1 MTSSCAQLIF
11 SLLFQKVALK
21 LLNNRIQG
29 TIPSAI
35 YDLVKLSE
43 LRCVP
48 FLFHGYT
55 CLVYLLLTRF
65 SKATLDLGYNEF
77 VSNLSDDIGL
87 LSNLGT
93 LGFAQQ

>member
-1 MTSSCAQLIF
+1 MLSTT
-11 SLLFQKVALK
+11 V
-21 LLNNRIQG
+21 NNRIQG

-43 LRCVP
+43 LQCVP

-65 SKATLDLGYNEF
+65 SKATLDMGHNEF